1 MKLFFGYLFRT
12 RRTAALL
19 VLFASVT
26 AAVFFLYGVPL
37 EPILYA
43 ALLCGAVSL
52 VLLLVD
58 FSFYRRRMLLYRDVS
73 ANLPLM
79 TEELPPRKDPEQ
91 EALRK
96 MILRLAETNR
106 ENLSRLSGARRE
118 SIEYYTVWLHQIKT
132 PIAAMRMILQSEDTE
147 MNREL
152 SVELFRIEQYAQM
165 ALYYLRLDSPSSD
178 FLIQRIPLDR
188 VIKQAV
194 RQYAPLF
201 VRRRIRLIYEETDA
215 RVLTDE
221 KWLLFLLEQLLSNA
235 VKYTVSGSV
244 TIEFTEDETLKIS
257 DTGIGIAAEDLPRI
271 FEKGFTGL
279 SGRKDQKS
287 TGLGLYLC
295 KRTADKLGH
304 TLSVTSRV
312 GEGTSVSIDL
322 HSAELGVE

>member
-1 MKLFFGYLFRT
+1 MKLFFGYLFRY

-19 VLFASVT
+19 LLFASVT

-43 ALLCGAVSL
+43 VLLFGAVSL
-52 VLLLVD
+52 VILFVD

-79 TEELPPRKDPEQ
+79 TEELVPLKDPEQ
-91 EALRK
+91 EALRE

-106 ENLSRLSGARRE
+106 ENLSRLSAAQRE

-147 MNREL
+147 VNREL
-152 SVELFRIEQYAQM
+152 SAELFRIEQYAQM

-178 FLIQRIPLDR
+178 FLIRRVPLDR

-304 TLSVTSRV
+304 TLSVNSRV